1 LAEKAQMSSKAARGL
16 HEKGRKTNK
25 LVQTLLRSKNQ
36 GSFHT
41 LSSRDTAVNVPQAL
55 PPPNGFKLSS
65 EEEKLFRYFCVAK
78 PALWI
83 STRQFNRDV
92 PWCIVLR
99 SITPS
104 NF

>member
-1 LAEKAQMSSKAARGL
+1 MSSKAAKAL

-25 LVQTLLRSKNQ
+25 LVHTLRSKNQ

-41 LSSRDTAVNVPQAL
+41 LSTRDTAVNVPQAL

-78 PALWI
+78 PAVWI
-83 STRQFNRDV
+83 STKQFNRDV
-92 PWCIVLR
+92 PWCIVLPQ
-99 SITPS
+99 SPSS